1 VFRRQIKEIG
11 ENRPPFTLFVSR
23 DDKALKASRA
33 VWGNVPRVGAVDPAA
48 EPYADMFR
56 DERITAIDLTDI
68 KTADSLGHSKFA
80 ESPEVVRA
88 IGARLAGGQSFSEK
102 AGIGSALAQTA
113 TGAAAT
119 VGSAAGLAISAP
131 LAIVDGR
138 TRDEL
143 GERFDAVGGN
153 LNSTLHGDYRAFAP
167 KTGPQAQAKHE
178 GVPRIRE
185 RPSGARPP

>member
-1 VFRRQIKEIG
+1 MLAAPDVDIDVFRRQIVEIG
-11 ENRPPFTLFVSR
+11 ANRPPFTLFVSR
-23 DDKALKASRA
+23 DDEALRVSRK
-33 VWGNVPRVGAVDPAA
+33 VWGDVPRVGAVDPNA
-48 EPYADMFR
+48 EPYASLFR
-56 DERITAIDLTDI
+56 NERITAIDLTDI
-68 KTADSLGHSKFA
+68 KTADSLNHAKFA

-102 AGIGSALAQTA
+102 AGIGSTLAQTA

-119 VGSAAGLAISAP
+119 VGSAAGLALSAP

-153 LNSTLHGDYRAFAP
+153 LSSTINGDY
-167 KTGPQAQAKHE
+167 
-178 GVPRIRE
+178 
-185 RPSGARPP
+185 